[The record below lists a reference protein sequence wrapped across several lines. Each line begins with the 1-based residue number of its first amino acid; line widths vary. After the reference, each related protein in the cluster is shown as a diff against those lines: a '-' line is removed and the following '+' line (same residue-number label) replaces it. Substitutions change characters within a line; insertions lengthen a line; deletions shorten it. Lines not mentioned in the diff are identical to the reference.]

1 MSLIEFENEND
12 YSAIIKVVG
21 VGGGGSNAVNSMVAD
36 NIRGVEFII
45 ANTDV
50 QSLDKSEC
58 PGKVQIGAELTR
70 GLGAG
75 SNPET
80 GRNAAEESE
89 NIIRDMLGG
98 SDMVFITAGMGG
110 GTGTGAAPVISRIA
124 KETGA
129 LTVGVVTK
137 PFPFEGKRRMKQAEE
152 GIAELK
158 AVVDTL
164 IVIPNQK
171 LLSYVG
177 QQTSFKEAFSMVDD
191 ILKQAVCSISD
202 LIVIPGLINL
212 DFADVKCI
220 MGSMGKALMGS
231 GTAAGENRAV
241 EAAQKAISSPLL
253 DEATV
258 DGARGILINITGGEN
273 LTLMEI
279 NEASEMIQKNAH
291 EDAHIIFGSVIDQQ
305 MEDEMRVT
313 VIATGF
319 DQETT
324 SPVEVR
330 PKLRKVVGGNPQ
342 IESDDSASS
351 FNHLKTLASS
361 IKDENQDSGNLNANF
376 DIPTFLRKHAD

>member
-319 DQETT
+319 DQATA
-324 SPVEVR
+324 SPIEER

-351 FNHLKTLASS
+351 FKHLKTLASS